1 MMNGTTLFVSTVVVK
16 DGKLLVVQE
25 GKDNYGQL
33 GTWNFP
39 AGHVEPGEGLVDAA
53 VRKAKEESGYTVAI
67 DGVLSVLLKN
77 TNSGR
82 SLVVFFLGHVAD
94 DSPAPREAGIQQVD
108 FVTLEKLEKLNLRF
122 PDDMIEPARRALSG
136 KSYPLDVIMDYQEA
150 SARHES

>member
-1 MMNGTTLFVSTVVVK
+1 MSSTTLFVSTVVVK

-25 GKDNYGQL
+25 GKNNYGQL

-53 VRKAKEESGYTVAI
+53 VREAKEESGYTVAI

-77 TNSGR
+77 TNSGM
-82 SLVVFFLGHVAD
+82 SLVVFFLGHIAD
-94 DSPAPREAGIQQVD
+94 ASPAVREEGIQQVD
-108 FVTLEKLEKLNLRF
+108 FVALEALEKLSLRF

-136 KSYPLDVIMDYQEA
+136 KSYPLDIIMDYQEA
-150 SARHES
+150 